1 MSTSGYLLFRLA
13 SMLPTLLGVVV
24 LTFFLSHGIEGD
36 PARMMAGDAADPAV
50 LERIREQF
58 RLNEP
63 LYVQLGAYVGN
74 LAQGNLGISFQSRQ
88 PVLQSI
94 AERFPATMELTL
106 FSLGFAFAGA
116 LPLGVLSAVH
126 RNRPADHLVRVLSV
140 VGASMPAFWSGLM
153 LIWLFYGRLDWLPP
167 GGRLGTQSAPPRDL
181 TGLFTVDSLLTGNWS
196 TLGESL
202 LHLVLP
208 TFVLGYAY
216 MALLA
221 RMIRSSM
228 LEVLAQDYVRIARA
242 KGLPEHTVV
251 LRHALR
257 NALMPV
263 TTLAGLAFASLLG
276 GAVLT
281 ETIFAWPGVGKFV
294 VDATLY
300 LDYPVIMGF
309 TLVISL
315 VYMAV
320 NLLVDLLYGWLNPQI
335 G

>member
-1 MSTSGYLLFRLA
+1 MSTTGYVLVRLV

-58 RLNEP
+58 KLDEP
-63 LYVQLGAYVGN
+63 LPVQLGAYIAN
-74 LAQGNLGISFQSRQ
+74 LARGNLGISFQSRQ
-88 PVLQSI
+88 PVLESI
-94 AERFPATMELTL
+94 ADRLPATAELTL
-106 FSLGFAFAGA
+106 FSLVFALVAA
-116 LPLGVLSAVH
+116 VPLGVLSAVR
-126 RNRPADHLVRVLSV
+126 RNRPVDHLVRVFSV
-140 VGASMPAFWSGLM
+140 VGAAMPAFWSGLM
-153 LIWLFYGRLDWLPP
+153 LIWLFYGRLHWLPA
-167 GGRLGTQSAPPRDL
+167 GGRLDVQAMAPPHL
-181 TGLFTVDSLLTGNWS
+181 TGLYTVDSLIA
-196 TLGESL
+196 GEWRTFGSSL
-202 LHLVLP
+202 KHLLLP

-221 RMIRSSM
+221 RMVRSSM

-242 KGLPEHTVV
+242 KGLTESTVV
-251 LRHALR
+251 FRHALR

-294 VDATLY
+294 VDATLA

-309 TLVISL
+309 TLVIAL
-315 VYMAV
+315 IYMAV
-320 NLLVDLLYGWLNPQI
+320 NLAVDLLYGWLNPQI

>member
-1 MSTSGYLLFRLA
+1 MTKGSYVLFRLA
-13 SMLPTLLGVVV
+13 AMVPTLLGVVV

-36 PARMMAGDAADPAV
+36 PARMMAGDAAEPAV
-50 LERIREQF
+50 LERLREQF
-58 RLNEP
+58 KLDEP
-63 LYVQLGAYVGN
+63 LPVQLGAYVAN
-74 LAQGNLGISFQSRQ
+74 LARGNLGISFQSRQ
-88 PVLQSI
+88 PVLDSI
-94 AERFPATMELTL
+94 AERFPATLELTL
-106 FSLGFAFAGA
+106 ASLLFSLAGA
-116 LPLGVLSAVH
+116 VPLGVLSAVK

-153 LIWLFYGRLDWLPP
+153 LIWLFYGRLDWLPA
-167 GGRLGTQSAPPRDL
+167 GGRLGTQSVPPRDL
-181 TGLFTVDSLLTGNWS
+181 TGLYTVDSLLTGNWS

-202 LHLVLP
+202 RHLVLP

-228 LEVLAQDYVRIARA
+228 LEVLGQDYVRIARA
-242 KGLPEHTVV
+242 KGLAEHTVIF
-251 LRHALR
+251 RHALR

-263 TTLAGLAFASLLG
+263 TTLAGLAFATLLG

-294 VDATLY
+294 VDATLH

-309 TLVISL
+309 TLVIAV
-315 VYMAV
+315 VYMLV
-320 NLLVDLLYGWLNPQI
+320 NLAVDLVYGWLNPQV

>member
-1 MSTSGYLLFRLA
+1 MTTTSYLLFRIVTI
-13 SMLPTLLGVVV
+13 LPTLLGVVV

-58 RLNEP
+58 KLDEP
-63 LYVQLGAYVGN
+63 LHVQLGAYVAN
-74 LAQGNLGISFQSRQ
+74 LARGNLGISFQSRQ

-94 AERFPATMELTL
+94 AERFPATAELTF
-106 FSLGFAFAGA
+106 FSVVFALAGA

-126 RNRPADHLVRVLSV
+126 RNRPADHVVRVLSV

-153 LIWLFYGRLDWLPP
+153 LIWLFYGRLDWLPA
-167 GGRLGTQSAPPRDL
+167 GGRLDVQMSPPPHL
-181 TGLFTVDSLLTGNWS
+181 TGLYTVDSLLAGQWATFGA
-196 TLGESL
+196 SL
-202 LHLVLP
+202 QHLILP
-208 TFVLGYAY
+208 TFVLGYSY
-216 MALLA
+216 LALLA
-221 RMIRSSM
+221 RMVRSSM
-228 LEVLAQDYVRIARA
+228 LEVLAQDYVQIARA
-242 KGLPEHTVV
+242 KGLPEGAVV
-251 LRHALR
+251 RRHALR

-309 TLVISL
+309 TLVIAL

-320 NLLVDLLYGWLNPQI
+320 NLAVDLLYGWLNPQI